1 MPKKKRKKKFKI
13 RQSSSNLSLPES
25 AKARYQNM
33 INKSKVEEQNNI
45 SNFSNEAQ
53 DEKQFWHRYNK
64 VLGRKNNNIIE
75 ALFDETTNEHIFEG
89 SKISEKLIQHHIE
102 KINKSSYNASFE
114 KNISQVLKNT
124 TADIENVF
132 FVKADIKHAIKS
144 ENKHAASGPDRIT
157 TELVENGGEIVT
169 KSLTLLIQ
177 TSC

>member
-1 MPKKKRKKKFKI
+1 MPKKKKKKKFKI
-13 RQSSSNLSLPES
+13 RQSSSNLSLPQS

-45 SNFSNEAQ
+45 STFSNEAQ

-102 KINKSSYNASFE
+102 KINKRS
-114 KNISQVLKNT
+114 
-124 TADIENVF
+124 
-132 FVKADIKHAIKS
+132 
-144 ENKHAASGPDRIT
+144 
-157 TELVENGGEIVT
+157 
-169 KSLTLLIQ
+169 
-177 TSC
+177 